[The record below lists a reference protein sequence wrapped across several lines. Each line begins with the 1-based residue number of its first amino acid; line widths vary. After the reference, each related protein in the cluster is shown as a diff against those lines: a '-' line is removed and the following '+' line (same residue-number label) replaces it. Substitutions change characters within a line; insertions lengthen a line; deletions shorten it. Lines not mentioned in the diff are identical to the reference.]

1 MNNYINLFDSLN
13 LTMQSIFGTDG
24 IRGRFNEEIT
34 YSLAYKVGYALA
46 SILENKKPILIGRDT
61 RMSGDIL
68 LHAITQGIN
77 DSGKKFINLGICP
90 TPAIPFLIQQ
100 ENLSSGIMISAS
112 HNPPEYNGIKIFD
125 HKGQKITK
133 YFENKIQKFI
143 EESNQKNLSVSTK
156 ASPLNA
162 NKDLMNIYIK
172 SLIQTMGG
180 ENLGGLKIIL
190 DTCYGSATTC
200 AKKIFQSLGADVR
213 VINNSKNGMKINMN
227 CGSTNLEPL
236 QRALRESSADMG
248 FSFDGDA
255 DRVIGIDSKGNVLDG
270 DHILFLWGREL
281 MEQKILTNNLLISTQ
296 MANLG
301 FEKAWKKIGGILYR
315 TDVGD
320 KYVHDAIKKKRA
332 VLGGEQSGHILSK
345 INNFSG
351 DGILTALQISKFC
364 KKKNINLNDWLKSSF
379 EPFPQKLTNINLD
392 FNINKLN
399 PKTKL
404 LINQTLEN
412 FQEIYSDNCRVYIR
426 LSGTEPVIRVL
437 VEAQNY
443 KEVDCLSTEIK
454 NKLLLEVNKIM
465 Y

>member
-1 MNNYINLFDSLN
+1 
-13 LTMQSIFGTDG
+13 MQSIFGTDG
-24 IRGRFNEEIT
+24 IRGRFDKEIT
-34 YSLAYKVGYALA
+34 YSLAYKVGYALG
-46 SILENKKPILIGRDT
+46 SNLENNNPILIGRDT
-61 RMSGDIL
+61 RISGNIL
-68 LHAITQGIN
+68 LQAIANGIN
-77 DSGKKFINLGICP
+77 ASGRKFINLGICP
-90 TPAIPFLIQQ
+90 TPAIPFLIKQ
-100 ENLSSGIMISAS
+100 EKMSSGIMISAS

-125 HKGQKITK
+125 QNGQKITK
-133 YFENKIQKFI
+133 NFENKIQKLL
-143 EESNQKNLSVSTK
+143 EETNQNISVPTK
-156 ASPLNA
+156 VSPINT
-162 NKDLMNIYIK
+162 NKDLMDIYIK

-213 VINNSKNGMKINMN
+213 VINNSKNGLKINMN

-236 QRALRESSADMG
+236 KKALRESPADMG

-301 FEKAWKKIGGILYR
+301 FEKAWNKIGGILYR

-320 KYVHDAIKKKRA
+320 KYVHDAIKEKKA

-351 DGILTALQISKFC
+351 DGILTAIQISKFC
-364 KKKNINLNDWLKSSF
+364 KIKNITLHDWLKTSF
-379 EPFPQKLTNINLD
+379 DPFPQKLTNINLG
-392 FNINKLN
+392 FNINKIN
-399 PKTKL
+399 QKAKN
-404 LINQTLEN
+404 LINQTIESYHAN
-412 FQEIYSDNCRVYIR
+412 NSDDFRIYIR
-426 LSGTEPVIRVL
+426 ASGTEPVIRVL
-437 VEAQNY
+437 VEAKSQTKVNTLS
-443 KEVDCLSTEIK
+443 KEITNKLSLEIK
-454 NKLLLEVNKIM
+454 KIIK
-465 Y
+465 